1 MRLLPPPALVHGAE
15 PGLSMPRNTA
25 GVTREEDKS
34 MNKDKQLRA
43 WIQKQKQLINE
54 AQSDQERDYIA
65 MMWLGYLN
73 GLRLTNAITKPEYDS
88 LYEEIRQHIDAAA
101 A

>member
-1 MRLLPPPALVHGAE
+1 M
-15 PGLSMPRNTA
+15 S
-25 GVTREEDKS
+25 
-34 MNKDKQLRA
+34 KDKQLRT

-54 AQSDQERDYIA
+54 APSDQERDYIA

-88 LYEEIRQHIDAAA
+88 LYQEIRQHIDAAA

>member
-1 MRLLPPPALVHGAE
+1 
-15 PGLSMPRNTA
+15 MPRNTA

-73 GLRLTNAITKPEYDS
+73 GLRLTNAITKPEYDA
-88 LYEEIRQHIDAAA
+88 LYQEIRQHIDAAA

>member
-1 MRLLPPPALVHGAE
+1 M
-15 PGLSMPRNTA
+15 S
-25 GVTREEDKS
+25 
-34 MNKDKQLRA
+34 KDKQLRA

-54 AQSDQERDYIA
+54 APSDQERDYIG

-88 LYEEIRQHIDAAA
+88 LYQEIRQHIDAAA